1 MTRGA
6 DAPDGE
12 DGSAATVA
20 LAETDDL
27 DALADLWVALVADQ
41 RAHGAH
47 LLAGENRSTARDF
60 LGQYVAGDRVY
71 VARVGDALVG
81 FVMFHVET
89 GAYEQDTTRGVVD
102 NVFVVP
108 AYRDR
113 GVGSRLLDAAEAAL
127 EERGAETLA
136 VSVLAAN
143 DAARRLYE
151 RRGYT
156 AQRLVLERP
165 AESDTHSK
173 EAGQ

>member
-1 MTRGA
+1 MAPGA
-6 DAPDGE
+6 DVPDRDSPTVE
-12 DGSAATVA
+12 PATTGDT
-20 LAETDDL
+20 E
-27 DALADLWVALVADQ
+27 ALADLWVALVADQ

-60 LGQYVAGDRVY
+60 LGQSVAGDRVH
-71 VARVGDALVG
+71 VARARGGVVG

-102 NVFVVP
+102 NVFVTP
-108 AYRDR
+108 EYRDC

-127 EERGAETLA
+127 RERGAETLA
-136 VSVLAAN
+136 ISVLAAN

-151 RRGYT
+151 RRGYET
-156 AQRLVLERP
+156 QRLVLERP